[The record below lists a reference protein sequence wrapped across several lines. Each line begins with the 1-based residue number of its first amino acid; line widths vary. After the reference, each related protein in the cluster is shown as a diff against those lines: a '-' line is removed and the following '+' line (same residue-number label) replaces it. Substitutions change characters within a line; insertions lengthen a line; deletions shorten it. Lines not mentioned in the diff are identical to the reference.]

1 MTTVPPVHATD
12 CSTHKAPGHTIIL
25 QERLTSLWPSPPSGL
40 VPYLTGRWASLQWCQ
55 PENQPRNV
63 GTEARLCNRG
73 ENDLPDNQRR
83 RWILLR
89 LIINN
94 IDAWLCSVD
103 RSAALSHYSAH
114 FAETERTTIGKVTN
128 VMTQRSANVTGDVA
142 EPRVGSGMA
151 AMNVDKDTK
160 LKKNI
165 KSLPQPWKKKG
176 TAHAFCMHGPWG
188 LTLAMCCTARAK
200 CWYQPSSMLTALM
213 LKLPVSYWYCL
224 PPLAR

>member
-128 VMTQRSANVTGDVA
+128 VMTQRSANGCYERWQGHQTKKKHQ
-142 EPRVGSGMA
+142 EPA
-151 AMNVDKDTK
+151 PT
-160 LKKNI
+160 LE
-165 KSLPQPWKKKG
+165 KKG